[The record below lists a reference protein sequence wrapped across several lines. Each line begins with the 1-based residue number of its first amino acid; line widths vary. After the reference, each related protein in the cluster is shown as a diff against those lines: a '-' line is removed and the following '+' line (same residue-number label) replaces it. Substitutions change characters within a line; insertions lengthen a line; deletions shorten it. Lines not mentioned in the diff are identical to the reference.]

1 MCGDTPLHK
10 LLGLES
16 VASQSKVE
24 SMLDVMFHSWKE
36 VWASNISE
44 EANASLWHS
53 INGVIRGNSDRSM
66 DRHSYSSAHDNSIPD
81 ADLKWL
87 HVGERIVQ
95 NIFIMEES
103 LFYRWVSFTSTRFVN
118 ELDVSTCAESFTT
131 NSANKK
137 YSWCSLRI
145 IFPFLNLFEHQMNH
159 FKVQGIQVLW
169 CIKLKLGNIRCQMLI
184 DDLWLFFFRICSCGR
199 GEARDCLVAS
209 KPSESHIV
217 GMERVLKDTFG
228 QHH

>member
-1 MCGDTPLHK
+1 MCGYTPLHK
-10 LLGLES
+10 FLSLES

-24 SMLDVMFHSWKE
+24 TMLDVMFHSWKE
-36 VWASNISE
+36 VRASNISE
-44 EANASLWHS
+44 EANTGLWHS

-66 DRHSYSSAHDNSIPD
+66 DRHSYSSAHDDSIPD
-81 ADLKWL
+81 ADLERL

-103 LFYRWVSFTSTRFVN
+103 LFYGWVSFTSSRFVN
-118 ELDVSTCAESFTT
+118 ELDISSSTECFTT

-137 YSWCSLRI
+137 YPRSSLRI
-145 IFPFLNLFEHQMNH
+145 IFPFLDLFEHQMNH

-184 DDLWLFFFRICSCGR
+184 DDLWLFFFRMCSCGR
-199 GEARDCLVAS
+199 GEARDCLVTS
-209 KPSESHIV
+209 KPSEPHIV